1 MPINR
6 IRILVPMVYIVALLL
21 SVVFW
26 DDAVAAVAVIGAILV
41 GVAYIFL
48 RPEAGVGRQRNRNR
62 NRG

>member
-6 IRILVPMVYIVALLL
+6 IRMLIPMVYIAALLL

-26 DDAVAAVAVIGAILV
+26 DDAVAAVATIGAILV
-41 GVAYIFL
+41 GLAYVFL
-48 RPEAGVGRQRNRNR
+48 RPEAGTGRQRDRNR